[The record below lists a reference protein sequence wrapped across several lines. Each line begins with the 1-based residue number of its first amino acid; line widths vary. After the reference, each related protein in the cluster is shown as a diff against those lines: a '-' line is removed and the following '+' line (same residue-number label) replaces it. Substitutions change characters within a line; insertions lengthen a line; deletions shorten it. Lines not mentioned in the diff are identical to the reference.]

1 MKIGLQ
7 SVLPHYKPIID
18 SKYQPASTQGV
29 GRSTKNFDEVTISS
43 EQGVSQEQQFVSALT
58 SRVSLELRR
67 PVSSDRIEELQQM
80 IDQGKYEV
88 DVNAIADKI
97 MLY

>member
-7 SVLPHYKPIID
+7 SVLPHYKPIAD
-18 SKYQPASTQGV
+18 SKYQPASTQAA

-43 EQGVSQEQQFVSALT
+43 EQGASQEQQFAAALT
-58 SRVSLELRR
+58 SRVSLELRK
-67 PVSSDRIEELQQM
+67 PVSASRIEELQQK